1 MTAPQEGQRELGRTI
16 DSSRGSL
23 WITTFRKLPIIAP
36 KTPATT
42 YMNGNGIKLKSGR
55 TAVRERC
62 IDRHCIVFQGPCAS
76 TKSSA
81 LTAFTAL
88 ALNNV
93 GTFNRFTGSVMS
105 LIFTCPV
112 SGVRQGDP
120 RNHTKQHEM
129 IFALFRVISWIV
141 FFKTRNMTQ
150 PFHRVQRF
158 WMKYPDHWPI
168 ADRSLPF
175 ASPIA

>member
-16 DSSRGSL
+16 DSSRGSR

-62 IDRHCIVFQGPCAS
+62 IDRHCIVFQAPCAS
-76 TKSSA
+76 TKSFA
-81 LTAFTAL
+81 LMAFTPK

-93 GTFNRFTGSVMS
+93 GLFNPFIGSVMFS
-105 LIFTCPV
+105 IFTCAL
-112 SGVRQGDP
+112 SEIRQDDP
-120 RNHTKQHEM
+120 LNHTKQHE
-129 IFALFRVISWIV
+129 II
-141 FFKTRNMTQ
+141 
-150 PFHRVQRF
+150 
-158 WMKYPDHWPI
+158 
-168 ADRSLPF
+168 
-175 ASPIA
+175 